1 MDCAFL
7 FTKVHQ
13 QVVNAYCTK
22 IASKISR
29 TYSSSH
35 SLSSIVG
42 ELFNVKIDKQMQTSF
57 WGDEDISEE
66 RREYLISDCR
76 YLLDLKH
83 KLEEIMD
90 KKGSLTT
97 GISYRELNQNCQ
109 AFIPTLVHLWVNG
122 WDFGKEDQDSVFGR

>member
-1 MDCAFL
+1 
-7 FTKVHQ
+7 
-13 QVVNAYCTK
+13 
-22 IASKISR
+22 
-29 TYSSSH
+29 
-35 SLSSIVG
+35 VG

-83 KLEEIMD
+83 TLEEIMD
-90 KKGSLTT
+90 KKGILPT

-122 WDFGKEDQDSVFGR
+122 WDFGKEDRDSVFGR